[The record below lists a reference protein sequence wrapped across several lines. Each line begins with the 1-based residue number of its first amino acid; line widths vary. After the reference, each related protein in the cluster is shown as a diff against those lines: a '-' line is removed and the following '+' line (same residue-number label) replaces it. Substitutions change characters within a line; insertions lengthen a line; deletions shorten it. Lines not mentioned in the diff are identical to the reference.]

1 MCPCHFVHDLC
12 LCGQPFDGALSCYA
26 SLTSLCTCLYKCRN
40 SRKLCSLEIHMYPCH
55 VCCRVSMTCVCG
67 QPFDGNDRAI
77 GQDLLFDCVATI
89 ISCKLGLRRRL
100 SSEFIYSVLC
110 VHFLI
115 FGLVVRL
122 EPSLLLQSALSFMAD
137 CPPSTFIMF
146 GTMTGANII
155 GPPLAPS
162 PVPLAPSPVT
172 STGGIVGPTATAAPP
187 PRPISTGKITGCT
200 CCREFVCK
208 MCV

>member
-1 MCPCHFVHDLC
+1 MSPCHF
-12 LCGQPFDGALSCYA
+12 
-26 SLTSLCTCLYKCRN
+26 
-40 SRKLCSLEIHMYPCH
+40 
-55 VCCRVSMTCVCG
+55 CCRVSMTCVCG

-115 FGLVVRL
+115 SGSVVRL

-137 CPPSTFIMF
+137 CPCPLRPS
-146 GTMTGANII
+146 
-155 GPPLAPS
+155 
-162 PVPLAPSPVT
+162 
-172 STGGIVGPTATAAPP
+172 
-187 PRPISTGKITGCT
+187 
-200 CCREFVCK
+200 
-208 MCV
+208 

>member
-1 MCPCHFVHDLC
+1 
-12 LCGQPFDGALSCYA
+12 
-26 SLTSLCTCLYKCRN
+26 
-40 SRKLCSLEIHMYPCH
+40 MYPCH
-55 VCCRVSMTCVCG
+55 FCCRVSMTCVCG

-100 SSEFIYSVLC
+100 LSEFIYSVLC

-115 FGLVVRL
+115 FGSVVRL

-162 PVPLAPSPVT
+162 PVT

-187 PRPISTGKITGCT
+187 PRPPVAKKHKTELETEPAAKKFFGPHGGECSGIYCDRCYEFGCPRCQKRT
-200 CCREFVCK
+200 NRRKRSCWACGWKEV
-208 MCV
+208 